1 MLHANELP
9 LRHLFSNLDGKTS
22 GPRCFTGP
30 IGKLLQNCERKT
42 VQKFDPIEDPSV
54 IIIDATDLIVRIK
67 NIFLKFTKLHQVA
80 EFRKILESVHQD
92 V

>member
-9 LRHLFSNLDGKTS
+9 LRHLLSNLDGKTS
-22 GPRCFTGP
+22 GPRFTGP

-42 VQKFDPIEDPSV
+42 VQKLDPIEVPSV

>member
-1 MLHANELP
+1 MEQYLERPLHWFICMLHANELP

-42 VQKFDPIEDPSV
+42 VQKLDPIEVPSV
-54 IIIDATDLIVRIK
+54 IIDATTTNQK
-67 NIFLKFTKLHQVA
+67 
-80 EFRKILESVHQD
+80 
-92 V
+92 